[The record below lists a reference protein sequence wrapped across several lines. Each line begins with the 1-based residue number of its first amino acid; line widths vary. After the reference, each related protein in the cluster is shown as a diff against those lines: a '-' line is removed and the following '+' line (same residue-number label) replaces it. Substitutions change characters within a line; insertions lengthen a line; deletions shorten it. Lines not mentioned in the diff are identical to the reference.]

1 MNTTEARPIFLDPQA
16 LADAEAV
23 MLHVINGTP
32 VDPDLKR
39 RVEERADRITEEIR
53 QKHGYVDVDSLVRS
67 ARDET

>member
-1 MNTTEARPIFLDPQA
+1 MNTTEARVTVLDSQA
-16 LADAEAV
+16 LADADAV

-32 VDPDLKR
+32 IDPDLKR

-53 QKHGYVDVDSLVRS
+53 QTHGYVDVDNLVRS